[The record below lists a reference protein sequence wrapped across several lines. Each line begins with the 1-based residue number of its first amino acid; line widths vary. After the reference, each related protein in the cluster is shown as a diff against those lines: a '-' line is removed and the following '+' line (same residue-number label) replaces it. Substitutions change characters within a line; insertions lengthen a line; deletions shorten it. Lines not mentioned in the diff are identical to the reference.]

1 MPADSYII
9 KPELFTG
16 RFKALVYGDPGAG
29 KTFLAGTAQDH
40 PNMANVHVLNIDGG
54 MMTLAERGD
63 IAATDIKSSYQ
74 LEEELYRIAAHD
86 PKYEGVKTAVID
98 NISELQTIDLEG
110 TARQEYKER
119 QKKNKDYTIDE
130 IYLEDYGV
138 SGKRVAR
145 VLRGFRDLPINVIYI
160 AHKKDKKR
168 RNSDTIEESKPMLTE
183 KLCTAVTGYMD
194 FVWYL
199 YTADTPVNLDNGQ
212 QINETHRYMLT
223 QPYNGFICK
232 TRGTK
237 FAQALGTVVQDPT
250 FPEIMD
256 LYMQCGGLI

>member
-1 MPADSYII
+1 MSDSYLI
-9 KPELFTG
+9 KPELFTN

-29 KTFLAGTAQDH
+29 KTWLAGTAQDH
-40 PNMANVHVLNIDGG
+40 LMMANVHVLNIDGG

-63 IAATDIKSSYQ
+63 IAATDIKSSME
-74 LEEELYRIAAHD
+74 LEEELFRIAAKD
-86 PKYEGVKTAVID
+86 PKYDGIGTVVID

-110 TARQEYKER
+110 AARSEFKER
-119 QKKNKDYTIDE
+119 FKRNKDYTIDE
-130 IYLEDYGV
+130 IYLEDYGI

-145 VLRGFRDLPINVIYI
+145 ILRGFRDLPINTIYI

-183 KLCTAVTGYMD
+183 KLCSAVMGYMD

-199 YTADTPVNLDNGQ
+199 YTTEIPINTADNK
-212 QINETHRYMLT
+212 QINVTHRLMLT

-237 FAQALGTVVQDPT
+237 FAQSLGTVVQDPS

-256 LYMQCGGLI
+256 LYMECGGLK